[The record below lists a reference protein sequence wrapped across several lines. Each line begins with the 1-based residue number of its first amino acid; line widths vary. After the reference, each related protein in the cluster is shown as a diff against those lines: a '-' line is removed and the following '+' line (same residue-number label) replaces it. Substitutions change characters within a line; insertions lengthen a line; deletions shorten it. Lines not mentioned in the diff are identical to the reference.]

1 MPDRRRRLPP
11 SLLWGLGL
19 LLALGLPPL
28 IAPLLS
34 AYDPAEQVDAAV
46 AKNRP
51 PGTVLAA
58 VHFSDGSADGSW
70 RLADRAERV
79 PGGLRIQIGERSE
92 TLPEAEVL
100 NLTATGVADHRRF
113 LLGTDRL
120 GRDLWARML
129 WGGRISLLVSTL
141 AAFLALTLGVAV
153 GSAAA
158 LGGPWVD
165 TVLMRI
171 VDAVLSFPGVFL
183 IITLTALFRPR
194 LGSLILILGFTA
206 WMTISRL
213 IRAEILSLK
222 QRDFVLAAR
231 ALGQHPFAVFWRHL
245 LPNAFAPVLIQT
257 AFVIGN
263 VILAE
268 SGLSFLGFG
277 VQPPTPSWG
286 SLVAEGSNPS
296 ALYSA
301 WWLATFPG
309 AAISLIVIA
318 FHLIGDGLRDFLD
331 PRSRDA
337 TLPAL

>member
-1 MPDRRRRLPP
+1 MPDPRRHRRRLPP
-11 SLLWGLGL
+11 ALLWGLGL

-28 IAPLLS
+28 AAPWLS

-58 VHFSDGSADGSW
+58 VHLSDGSW
-70 RLADRAERV
+70 RLADKAERV
-79 PGGLRIQIGERSE
+79 PGGLRITIGERSE
-92 TLPEAEVL
+92 ILPEAEVV
-100 NLTATGVADHRRF
+100 NLTAHGVADRRHF

-120 GRDLWARML
+120 GRDLWSRML
-129 WGGRISLLVSTL
+129 WGGRISLLVGSL
-141 AAFLALTLGVAV
+141 AALLALTLGVAI
-153 GSAAA
+153 GSFAA
-158 LGGPWVD
+158 LGGPWID
-165 TVLMRI
+165 TALMRL
-171 VDAVLSFPGVFL
+171 VDAVLAFPAVFL

-194 LGSLILILGFTA
+194 LGSLVLILGFTG

-231 ALGQHPFAVFWRHL
+231 ALGQHPFVIFWRHL
-245 LPNAFAPVLIQT
+245 LPNAFTPVLIQT
-257 AFVIGN
+257 ALLVGN

-286 SLVAEGSNPS
+286 SLVAEGGNPS

-318 FHLIGDGLRDFLD
+318 FNLIGDGLRDLLD
-331 PRSRDA
+331 PHSRDA